1 MSTSAVWAIA
11 HKELT
16 DKLKSRWVLVIGA
29 GFALFTV
36 VISYFGGA
44 PAGAAGFRELDATVA
59 SLTSLVTYFIPI
71 LALTLGGGMVA
82 DEKERG
88 TLDIF
93 LASPISV
100 AEFMAGK
107 FAGLVLALVISTA
120 AGLGLAGVIHVARG
134 GTGALVGYS
143 LFIVNSIVLGIVFLS
158 ISFLISVLLYDRA
171 RVIAVTIF
179 VWLFFTI
186 LYDLGLVGL
195 LISTKGDV
203 GTGLFSGLLMLNP
216 VDIFRIMNFLSIGE
230 FRVFIGLSF
239 VEFPA
244 FMNGTVLWSV
254 SLMWVALPMIA
265 SYFFFKR
272 KYLI

>member
-272 KYLI
+272 KYLC